1 MSRDHQDR
9 LPSDDDG
16 RYFKPFDADQPLLA
30 RCGCGKDHTV
40 AQHQAEAAATGSLL
54 AAGEHT
60 ARASQP
66 ALGNAS
72 QDLERFSA
80 EFIEASMVKAY
91 VCKAAEWVSREA
103 MQIHGGFGYAEEYN
117 VSRYFVD
124 ARVLSIFEGA
134 DETLCVKVIARRM
147 LDAVK

>member
-9 LPSDDDG
+9 LPSDDEG
-16 RYFKPFDADQPLLA
+16 HYFKPFDADQPLLA

-80 EFIEASMVKAY
+80 EFIEASMVKAIFPHEPTRRSLI
-91 VCKAAEWVSREA
+91 KA
-103 MQIHGGFGYAEEYN
+103 
-117 VSRYFVD
+117 
-124 ARVLSIFEGA
+124 LGA
-134 DETLCVKVIARRM
+134 GTLRA
-147 LDAVK
+147 AVAAALP